1 MTEEK
6 GLQLKFWTGFKDQ
19 VLQNNWNLKVEN
31 ITPQPRYYYDIRFGY
46 TGIHLSLHLKQP
58 QLVLTGLYIES
69 GHRESYRQLYRNR
82 KEIETILG
90 PIQWIGSTSKNI
102 SRLTQSV
109 SIDWQDEATWP
120 LAYNWLAIKS
130 YNFQEVVKQY
140 LE

>member
-6 GLQLKFWTGFKDQ
+6 AFQLKFWTGFKDQ
-19 VLQNNWNLKVEN
+19 VIQNNWNLRVEKV
-31 ITPQPRYYYDIRFGY
+31 TPKPKYYYDIRFGY
-46 TGIHLSLHLKQP
+46 AGIHLSLHLQQ
-58 QLVLTGLYIES
+58 QLVLTGLYIELE
-69 GHRESYRQLYRNR
+69 HREAYRQLYRHR

-90 PIQWIGSTSKNI
+90 PIQWIESTPNNV
-102 SRLTQSV
+102 SRLIQSV

-130 YNFQEVVKQY
+130 YNFQEVTKGC